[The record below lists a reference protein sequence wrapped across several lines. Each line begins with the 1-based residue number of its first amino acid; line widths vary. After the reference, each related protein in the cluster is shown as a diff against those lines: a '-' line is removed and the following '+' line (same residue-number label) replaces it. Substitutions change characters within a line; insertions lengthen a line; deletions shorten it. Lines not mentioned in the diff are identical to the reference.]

1 MSSTFQAASTEVA
14 SFLDAAYADKAAE
27 VAWEELE
34 PREKFVRCL
43 RAETEAQTQLAAEQ
57 TAAAEQLRSEICRLR
72 KENHAMKTWLDQVRK
87 ENEQLRAEL
96 RAELSV
102 S

>member
-1 MSSTFQAASTEVA
+1 MAA

-43 RAETEAQTQLAAEQ
+43 RAEMEAQTQL
-57 TAAAEQLRSEICRLR
+57 AAAEQLRSEICRLR

-96 RAELSV
+96 SV